1 MSIRLDD
8 TQLITG
14 AIVLSDYPGLGI
26 PGSAIITNGSMGYGS
41 IISRAYPTF
50 LSSSEYRLEIV
61 SNDTDATIH
70 EDGSGSDMPA
80 GGSVLLRMYED
91 GVELP

>member
-26 PGSAIITNGSMGYGS
+26 FGSAVITNGSMGYAS
-41 IISRAYPTF
+41 IIARCYPTF
-50 LSSSEYRLEIV
+50 LSSSEYRLEV
-61 SNDTDATIH
+61 VGNNTGATIN
-70 EDGSGSDMPA
+70 EDGSGSDAPP
-80 GGSVLLRMYED
+80 GGDVILRMYED

>member
-1 MSIRLDD
+1 MSLRADT
-8 TQLITG
+8 TQLISG
-14 AIVLSDYPGLGI
+14 ALVASKYPGHGI
-26 PGSAIITNGSMGYGS
+26 FGSAIITNGSMGYAS
-41 IISRAYPTF
+41 IIAEAYPTF

-80 GGSVLLRMYED
+80 GGSVVLRMYED
-91 GVELP
+91 GIEL